1 MGLGAKNMSDP
12 VLKQICNIYK
22 TKNLTKEQK
31 YKMTER
37 YIFQKYDDL
46 KRSFKYKKKKKM
58 KR

>member
-12 VLKQICNIYK
+12 VLKQICDIYK

-37 YIFQKYDDL
+37 
-46 KRSFKYKKKKKM
+46 
-58 KR
+58 